1 MNKKYWNSVKTSG
14 KISND
19 LMEEWIR
26 KSYNLVVAGLPKKIQ
41 KELIV
46 E

>member
-26 KSYNLVVAGLPKKIQ
+26 KSYNLVIVGLFPKNTKRTD
-41 KELIV
+41 
-46 E
+46 